1 MKKQKSFFKASR
13 KEHGGV
19 LAVGKR
25 RAKRPLATKNSI
37 HITMR
42 SDLAKCQRSLMKH
55 KNLIRKVVLKAS
67 KRFEIKVYR
76 YAICGNHLH
85 FLIKGSYK
93 SDIQNFFRVV
103 AGHIAQGVLKLYPLT
118 HDELRKTQWG
128 GVHAAQ
134 IIPKKP
140 CLKNQRKFWAL
151 LLYSRIITWG
161 KEFQTVS
168 KYILQNTL
176 EALNLIAYQPR
187 KSRRFNTS

>member
-1 MKKQKSFFKASR
+1 MKKQKSFFKASH

-25 RAKRPLATKNSI
+25 RTKRPLATKNSI

-42 SDLAKCQRSLMKH
+42 SDLAKNQRSLMKH
-55 KNLIRKVVLKAS
+55 KNLIRKIVLKAS
-67 KRFEIKVYR
+67 KRFNIKVYR
-76 YAICGNHLH
+76 YAVCGNHLH
-85 FLIKGSYK
+85 FLIKGSHK
-93 SDIQNFFRVV
+93 IDIQNFFRVV

-118 HDELRKTQWG
+118 QSELRKTQRG
-128 GVHAAQ
+128 GRGGA
-134 IIPKKP
+134 
-140 CLKNQRKFWAL
+140 LKNQRKFWAL